1 MGPSPGRWAA
11 RWPAAVDG
19 LGRTPAAPPLS
30 FTTEDRLP
38 PHFQRTCY
46 SSQTHMPHTN
56 CIESEWTS
64 YSPKISSHS
73 DQMHYWK
80 TETGSGAP
88 DAKRRFPHATVR
100 RFDGLTVRR
109 FVQRFPVQLLAW
121 ACMQKGI
128 RQGSKLGGVTV
139 PHACTRE
146 RICASSSALGCISP
160 AAALQTNRAAIV
172 SQDLAMQGTEIHV
185 HLVNTLDRRVGVLL
199 AARN

>member
-1 MGPSPGRWAA
+1 MENGPRCRCSWEDWALGPSPGRWAA

-19 LGRTPAAPPLS
+19 LGGTPAAPPLS

-38 PHFQRTCY
+38 PDFQRTRY
-46 SSQTHMPHTN
+46 SGQTHMPHTN

-121 ACMQKGI
+121 ACMQKASD
-128 RQGSKLGGVTV
+128 RAPNWGSQSHTPALGN
-139 PHACTRE
+139 E
-146 RICASSSALGCISP
+146 SALP
-160 AAALQTNRAAIV
+160 PPRWAASVQRQPCKQTALQSFHRT
-172 SQDLAMQGTEIHV
+172 
-185 HLVNTLDRRVGVLL
+185 
-199 AARN
+199 